1 MSTLPTKSSARV
13 WWPGIQP
20 CLQLGSRLEGGQGVP
35 VSGCLTPGI
44 QHRLPPPWCSSSP
57 QGDQSRVPVRKWGP
71 LQPWPP
77 RLAPWVSPKKFGD
90 DIAKATG
97 DQKGLRLTVELTV
110 QNTQAQTSQP
120 SRNHAGTERSRK
132 TLSTLEI
139 SLLIRLSTL
148 PDRCT
153 LVFS

>member
-1 MSTLPTKSSARV
+1 MCAREKVGATSALASQI
-13 WWPGIQP
+13 GS
-20 CLQLGSRLEGGQGVP
+20 LGL
-35 VSGCLTPGI
+35 
-44 QHRLPPPWCSSSP
+44 
-57 QGDQSRVPVRKWGP
+57 
-71 LQPWPP
+71 
-77 RLAPWVSPKKFGD
+77 SPKKFGD
-90 DIAKATG
+90 DVAKATG

-110 QNTQAQTSQP
+110 RNTQAQTSQP

-132 TLSTLEI
+132 TLSTLEV

>member
-1 MSTLPTKSSARV
+1 MMFKFTRVRSKLCAHEKVRATSALASQI
-13 WWPGIQP
+13 GS
-20 CLQLGSRLEGGQGVP
+20 LGL
-35 VSGCLTPGI
+35 
-44 QHRLPPPWCSSSP
+44 
-57 QGDQSRVPVRKWGP
+57 
-71 LQPWPP
+71 
-77 RLAPWVSPKKFGD
+77 SPKKFGD

-120 SRNHAGTERSRK
+120 SRNHAGTEKRRK
-132 TLSTLEI
+132 TLSTLGI

-148 PDRCT
+148 PDRCA